1 MSSSEN
7 TSTDSGLVYL
17 RETLTQ
23 DYVNTYLEIKKL
35 KDSIAFYQNVIFLLF
50 FIIIIII
57 SLAIY
62 YVHIVNAINVVLL
75 QEQITYEVKK
85 ELFNKNIDLI
95 IDFLN
100 QHRL

>member
-1 MSSSEN
+1 MSSSSEN
-7 TSTDSGLVYL
+7 SGLEYL
-17 RETLTQ
+17 SQTLTQ
-23 DYVNTYLEIKKL
+23 EYYNTYLEIKKL

-57 SLAIY
+57 SLSIY
-62 YVHIVNAINVVLL
+62 YIHTVNAINIVLI
-75 QEQITYEVKK
+75 QEQVTYEVKK